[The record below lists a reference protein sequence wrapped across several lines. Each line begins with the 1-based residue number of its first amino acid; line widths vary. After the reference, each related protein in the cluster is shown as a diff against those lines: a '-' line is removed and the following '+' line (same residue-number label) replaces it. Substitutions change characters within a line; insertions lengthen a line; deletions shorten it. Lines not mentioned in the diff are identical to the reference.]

1 MSRTLKDM
9 RPVHVIGIGWHRY
22 QFASETPYVELGLT
36 AVRAALA
43 DAGIPWPAVQTAYVA
58 KALLPMAPGRAMLRH
73 LGATGL
79 EILHVEDASAS
90 GSAAFRHACLEVASG
105 ASDVVLA
112 MGVDKPARVALAERS
127 TGIPNLADDA
137 IAPFTHFAM
146 LADQYAHRA
155 GATVEDIAL
164 VAVKNH
170 RNGSLNPNA
179 QHQKARTLAEIMGGK
194 AISGAFTSLQ

>member
-90 GSAAFRHACLEVASG
+90 GSAEQ
-105 ASDVVLA
+105 
-112 MGVDKPARVALAERS
+112 P
-127 TGIPNLADDA
+127 P
-137 IAPFTHFAM
+137 P
-146 LADQYAHRA
+146 
-155 GATVEDIAL
+155 
-164 VAVKNH
+164 
-170 RNGSLNPNA
+170 PPPPPP
-179 QHQKARTLAEIMGGK
+179 
-194 AISGAFTSLQ
+194 